1 MAIEAAKADAGRGGR
16 VIRAD
21 WLMRKN
27 ATEQNTMT
35 EKELLA
41 LIKEADLLFTAILQ
55 GVPDRTAIEDWQI
68 RIRIP
73 TVDPVE

>member
-1 MAIEAAKADAGRGGR
+1 
-16 VIRAD
+16 
-21 WLMRKN
+21 
-27 ATEQNTMT
+27 MT

>member
-1 MAIEAAKADAGRGGR
+1 
-16 VIRAD
+16 
-21 WLMRKN
+21 
-27 ATEQNTMT
+27 MT

-55 GVPDRTAIEDWQI
+55 GVPDRAAIEDWQI